1 MNIINSIDNT
11 KYPSV
16 ELIKLSNKTTSLE
29 QHLFFVEFHRYY
41 AGVGLTCLVLIP
53 VVLMAVGLLCGI
65 FGHDKHASP
74 TERGGISHMGGNCL
88 MA

>member
-1 MNIINSIDNT
+1 MLT
-11 KYPSV
+11 HV
-16 ELIKLSNKTTSLE
+16 CKTQLQGYKHTCSL
-29 QHLFFVEFHRYY
+29 HVSLHRYY

-74 TERGGISHMGGNCL
+74 TERGGISNMGGNCL